1 MYTEEQKIN
10 NRFAITI
17 FITAVFI
24 CVAGLFFAAFQI
36 VQQRGDL
43 KPIYIGSAAMAGVI
57 TLIYFIFFRT
67 TLTVSKDAYRITIS
81 FFSLFRKNLEIEH
94 GSFSTWEYR
103 KLKMIMD
110 YGRIGYSTDPILK
123 KTGFIMNGKNIFE
136 ITLASGRKIGF
147 TAANTEMMMKAFKTY
162 IPNKEKR

>member
-36 VQQRGDL
+36 VQQKGDL

-57 TLIYFIFFRT
+57 TLIYFIF
-67 TLTVSKDAYRITIS
+67 KDG
-81 FFSLFRKNLEIEH
+81 SLCRLPE
-94 GSFSTWEYR
+94 
-103 KLKMIMD
+103 L
-110 YGRIGYSTDPILK
+110 
-123 KTGFIMNGKNIFE
+123 
-136 ITLASGRKIGF
+136 LAPAK
-147 TAANTEMMMKAFKTY
+147 
-162 IPNKEKR
+162 